1 MTVYLGSQGEIELK
15 RVFDGGALS
24 SQLDVGDVNVTEK
37 RFSFDF
43 EHGQL
48 LTGDQIE
55 ITATDG
61 TALDFVNS
69 YTQSSIK
76 RFIHVDELDGVRMY
90 TTFANA
96 VTGGKANAVTL
107 ATPGNSIPIKVVV
120 QSTTPRVLAQVTSYE
135 INTERETVD
144 TTTLSDEFR
153 SRVNTLISGSGRI
166 SAFWEYT
173 GNLEQEVPN
182 YLFELAHRTSIGS
195 NFVGRFYLKRAQYC
209 PDGADPFRSEDQI
222 WWQVQGI
229 ITNAAVQFAPDNTVE
244 ITADFI
250 TTGKVQMKMTTE
262 FDDALLQE
270 DAGDIRLDQD
280 SGAKLLLQ
288 QDV

>member
-15 RVFDGGALS
+15 RIFDGGALS

-61 TALDFVNS
+61 TALDFVDS

-76 RFIHVDELDGVRMY
+76 RFIHVDELDGIRMY
-90 TTFANA
+90 ATFAEA
-96 VTGGKANAVTL
+96 VSGGKTNAVTL
-107 ATPGNSIPIKVVV
+107 AAPGNSIPIKVVV
-120 QSTTPRVLAQVTSYE
+120 QSITPRVLAQVTSYE
-135 INTERETVD
+135 VNTERETVD

-173 GNLEQEVPN
+173 GNRSQEVPH
-182 YLFELAHRTSIGS
+182 YLLELAHRTSIGS
-195 NFVGRFYLKRAQYC
+195 NFVGRFYLKRGGYC
-209 PDGADPFRSEDQI
+209 PDGADSFRSEDQI
-222 WWQVQGI
+222 WWQVEGI
-229 ITNAAVQFAPDNTVE
+229 ITNAAVQFAPDSTVE

-250 TTGKVQMKMTTE
+250 TTGKLQLKMQTE

-270 DAGDIRLDQD
+270 DSGDIRLDQD

>member
-1 MTVYLGSQGEIELK
+1 MTVYLGSFGEIKLK

-76 RFIHVDELDGVRMY
+76 KFIHVDQLDGVRMY
-90 TTFANA
+90 NTFAEA

-107 ATPGNSIPIKVVV
+107 AAPGNSIPIKVVV

-173 GNLEQEVPN
+173 GNQEQEVPN

-222 WWQVQGI
+222 WWQVEGI
-229 ITNAAVQFAPDNTVE
+229 ITNAAVQFSPDNTVE

-250 TTGKVQMKMTTE
+250 TTGDLQLKMSTE

-270 DAGDIRLDQD
+270 DSGDIRLDQD